1 MLTDDRLRSHEAY
14 GIGMSRARK
23 HLPCRSR
30 FHHAAGV
37 HDHDIVRH
45 FRDDTEVMGNQ
56 HDGRIDLVLQAA
68 EQVQNLCLNR
78 HVQCGGRLVGDDQ
91 LRRTSQCHC
100 DHDTLPHTA
109 GEFVRVHVVD
119 TLTVCDTDH
128 LEKLNGAS
136 LDRFLGRVLSLFVE
150 HGHLVHLVADA
161 EDRI

>member
-1 MLTDDRLRSHEAY
+1 
-14 GIGMSRARK
+14 MSRTRK
-23 HLPCRSR
+23 NLLRRSR

-45 FRDDTEVMGNQ
+45 LRNDTEVMGDQ

-68 EQVQNLCLNR
+68 EQVQNLRLDG
-78 HVQCGGRLVGDDQ
+78 HVQCGGRLIGNDE

-109 GEFVRVHVVD
+109 GELVRVHVVNA
-119 TLTVCDTDH
+119 LAVRDTDH
-128 LEKLNGAS
+128 LEELNGAS
-136 LDRFLGRVLSLFVE
+136 LDRFLGRVLALLVE
-150 HGHLVHLVADA
+150 RGHLVHLVADA